1 MQVIIPLAGKGTR
14 LRPHTHLVPKPL
26 LKVAGRPVMDW
37 VMDTLAGL
45 DVTELIFITG
55 HLKEQVEEYARA
67 RYPIPSRFIEQKVQ
81 DGTAGAV
88 NLARQLVREPI
99 LIVFVDT
106 VFEADLTLINRTNA
120 DGIIWAKEV
129 EDYQRFGVVVTDK
142 SGYMTQ
148 IVEKPSTPISKLAN
162 IGLYYIR
169 DTEALWR
176 GIDHVLKSPT
186 NKGEFYLT
194 DAFQHMIEN
203 GKKILAAE
211 VGGWYDCGK
220 LDTLL
225 ETNEI
230 LLRKGAAL
238 RQEFPG
244 VTLHDPVRIEE
255 GVRIERSEIGPNV
268 TLERGADVR
277 DSRIKHSIIGRKSTV
292 VKSDLHH
299 SMLGDRVT
307 AIGLKGFAS
316 LGDDSEV
323 TIE

>member
-1 MQVIIPLAGKGTR
+1 
-14 LRPHTHLVPKPL
+14 
-26 LKVAGRPVMDW
+26 
-37 VMDTLAGL
+37 
-45 DVTELIFITG
+45 
-55 HLKEQVEEYARA
+55 
-67 RYPIPSRFIEQKVQ
+67 
-81 DGTAGAV
+81 
-88 NLARQLVREPI
+88 
-99 LIVFVDT
+99 
-106 VFEADLTLINRTNA
+106 
-120 DGIIWAKEV
+120 
-129 EDYQRFGVVVTDK
+129 
-142 SGYMTQ
+142 
-148 IVEKPSTPISKLAN
+148 
-162 IGLYYIR
+162 
-169 DTEALWR
+169 
-176 GIDHVLKSPT
+176 
-186 NKGEFYLT
+186 
-194 DAFQHMIEN
+194 
-203 GKKILAAE
+203 

-277 DSRIKHSIIGRKSTV
+277 DSRIRHSIVGRKSTV

-299 SMLGDRVT
+299 SMLGDRVA